1 MKIQEINAKSQQLS
15 IRKLEIK
22 KTSKNKDCIIY
33 AGYDYILHKYGK
45 NAIYYTCRR
54 RCGGRAK
61 FSNTEFSITVKHLET
76 CKPIQNDS
84 LSLASCSQ
92 GPSVNLPVQDDSL
105 SLTSDFQGPS
115 MKLPVQDDSLS
126 LTSDFQG
133 PSMKLPVQD
142 DSLSLTSDF
151 QGPSMKLPVQADNA
165 LLMDASTQTNISL
178 FSPTSNVCTAECQT
192 LNLQVLDITNSPI
205 MNPEVMEEIDAHNRI
220 INSPTIILNNQYSFI
235 TSKNNKKMIY
245 YNKYLYSH
253 DFGDLY
259 YKCRKNTCKGRG

>member
-92 GPSVNLPVQDDSL
+92 GPSVN
-105 SLTSDFQGPS
+105 
-115 MKLPVQDDSLS
+115 
-126 LTSDFQG
+126 
-133 PSMKLPVQD
+133 LPVQD

>member
-220 INSPTIILNNQYSFI
+220 INSPTMISATYITNAERILVRVGVNLGHI
-235 TSKNNKKMIY
+235 
-245 YNKYLYSH
+245 L
-253 DFGDLY
+253 L
-259 YKCRKNTCKGRG
+259 